1 MDSQKRNYLIGLQ
14 NLYNIIIITCPV
26 TGSETYFVIDKF
38 TYAENLV
45 PYHTI
50 IGKDITT
57 LIESNA
63 FISLIGNVVLG
74 NINLVDRE
82 AISMKIDEIPSSVF
96 KYSQN
101 YLWRLLSIK

>member
-26 TGSETYFVIDKF
+26 TGTETYFIIDRF
-38 TYAENLV
+38 SYAENLI
-45 PYHTI
+45 PYHTV

-63 FISLIGNVVLG
+63 FISLIGNAVLG
-74 NINLVDRE
+74 NINLIDRE
-82 AISMKIDEIPSSVF
+82 DISLKIDEIPSSVF

-101 YLWRLLSIK
+101 YIWRWLVSK